1 MDQVTFSQGFPPL
14 AWPPSRGRARTRTHT
29 PGHACTHTH
38 MHRLPSVSQ
47 ASSAEGSVS
56 FCFLSCF
63 SSELF
68 SVGYSH
74 TKKCKNIHN
83 KQFHS
88 NPSLV
93 YPVLPP
99 PLTPVTVFIGFVCIL
114 PKFRYENTSIYD
126 FLKKYFPPLNTKV
139 PHIHSSVFL
148 LLRPAVHRGVRG
160 SERFSGWCAPS
171 LALLRGI
178 CWHAQTSFLEPSS
191 FDRGC
196 RVSRPLLFQ
205 TSGVCNLVR
214 TSPHSRLCTSVG
226 HVPEVWLCWV
236 EGCMHSKCS
245 EIL

>member
-1 MDQVTFSQGFPPL
+1 MHV
-14 AWPPSRGRARTRTHT
+14 HT
-29 PGHACTHTH
+29 YTGAHVHTHTH
-38 MHRLPSVSQ
+38 AQTALSKPGVLCRGLCV
-47 ASSAEGSVS
+47 

-88 NPSLV
+88 NPSLI
-93 YPVLPP
+93 YPVLLP

-114 PKFRYENTSIYD
+114 PKFRYENTSIFD

-139 PHIHSSVFL
+139 PHIHYSVFL
-148 LLRPAVHRGVRG
+148 LLRPACPHRGVRG
-160 SERFSGWCAPS
+160 SERFSGWCASS
-171 LALLRGI
+171 LALLHGI
-178 CWHAQTSFLEPSS
+178 CWHAQTRFLEPSS

-205 TSGVCNLVR
+205 MSGVCNLVH

-226 HVPEVWLCWV
+226 HIAEVWLCWI
-236 EGCMHSKCS
+236 EGYMHSKCL